1 MINPKNVVIKLSIFL
16 FIILLLYLIE
26 GACFRLVDKYAIWR
40 LETAWGTPSKTISK

>member
-26 GACFRLVDKYAIWR
+26 GACFRLVDKYAIWNR
-40 LETAWGTPSKTISK
+40 NSLGDSKQTISK